1 MLSQFENL
9 PPEAIELLEAAGHT
23 EIKSI
28 FEHSYEEVSQELT
41 KANSVLAIVGED
53 LKDDTISEWLTE
65 IETQSGKKFTRTPR
79 TTSPQ
84 NPVIETPQTQ
94 AAKNKHSPQHTQDR
108 QQTQTNLVSRADLQ
122 SAPIAIP
129 LSQSF
134 TKHHNLDLIL
144 LPQGTVHHPDDS
156 APSRIPAKQQ
166 SSTDNLTPKQTSTNL
181 DRSSLY
187 GNESTSARSIPTLD
201 KSRILSM
208 EEYQKEGSNVVQP
221 VTPKQNNLTRTTRK
235 ETNEGVNPESK
246 FYIKGV
252 LHQDITKFKLA
263 SYSFLLFNLLI
274 ITAFTATIFAV
285 IDREKYWWC
294 VFAPALILPAIIIY
308 FTSCQRASCPICTQ
322 KQYAPKRCLKH
333 KNAHRWPILGYM
345 LPTCLH
351 ALFFKWFRCIF
362 CGTSVRL
369 KE

>member
-1 MLSQFENL
+1 MPSIMLSQFDNL

-28 FEHSYEEVSQELT
+28 FEHSYEEISQELT
-41 KANSVLAIVGED
+41 KANSILGIVDGD
-53 LKDDTISEWLTE
+53 LSHDTITEWLTA
-65 IETQSGKKFTRTPR
+65 IETQAGKEFTKSSIPSAANSHVQEIAGQG
-79 TTSPQ
+79 TT
-84 NPVIETPQTQ
+84 QT
-94 AAKNKHSPQHTQDR
+94 S
-108 QQTQTNLVSRADLQ
+108 QTQTNLVSPADLQ
-122 SAPIAIP
+122 NAPVAIP
-129 LSQSF
+129 LSQNF
-134 TKHHNLDLIL
+134 TEHHNLDLTS
-144 LPQGTVHHPDDS
+144 LPQGTAHYPDNS
-156 APSRIPAKQQ
+156 APSRFPAKQQ
-166 SSTDNLTPKQTSTNL
+166 SSDNHFIPKQATSSDSNGP
-181 DRSSLY
+181 SLY
-187 GNESTSARSIPTLD
+187 GNENISAKSAPALD

-208 EEYQKEGSNVVQP
+208 EEYQNDGSKVAQP
-221 VTPKQNNLTRTTRK
+221 VEPKQNNLTRTTRK

-252 LHQDITKFKLA
+252 LHQDIPKFKLA
-263 SYSFLLFNLLI
+263 SYSFLLFNILI
-274 ITAFTATIFAV
+274 IIAFTATIFAV

-294 VFAPALILPAIIIY
+294 VFAPALILPAVFIY

-333 KNAHRWPILGYM
+333 KNAHRWPIVGYM